1 MSFAKIEVY
10 YFLGIGGI
18 GMSALARYFHTQG
31 HHVLGY
37 DKTRTAL
44 TTELEMEGIAVHYDD
59 SILEIPQL
67 VKLTEKQKVMVVYTP
82 AIPKNSIEL
91 NWFSE
96 NEYTLLKRSQVLGL
110 ITEHSRTIAV
120 AGTHGKTTTSTL
132 IAHILQH
139 AGWGCNAFLGGI
151 SSNYNTNLLLSKS
164 ALWTV
169 VEADEY
175 DRSFLTLSPTISII
189 TSTDADHLDIYGSH
203 EYMLESFQLFALK
216 TRHRGALIVKKELN
230 LGIPETEF
238 QVAEYSLNEHAE
250 FKGEN
255 VRIENGEYFFDL
267 KIKPEPNSVGF
278 RYKEVSVTIS
288 NLQLGLPGRHNVENA
303 VAACAAVIMAGI
315 TEPQLR
321 AALAAFKGV
330 RRRFEYRIKRQD
342 LVLIDDYAHHPEELK
357 ACINSVKELYPNSN
371 ITGVFQPHLFSRT
384 RDFADEFAKSLDL
397 LDQIVLLPIYPA
409 RELPIEGVHSQ
420 MLLDKMSNPEKI
432 LVEKSELLAELSR
445 KPRQVVLML
454 GAGDIDALVPMVAD
468 MWSTPKTK

>member
-59 SILEIPQL
+59 SVLEIPQL
-67 VKLTEKQKVMVVYTP
+67 VKLTHREKVMVVYTP
-82 AIPKNSIEL
+82 AIPKDSIEL
-91 NWFSE
+91 NWFLE
-96 NEYTLLKRSQVLGL
+96 NEYVLMKRSQVLGL
-110 ITEHSRTIAV
+110 ITEHSKTIAV

-139 AGWGCNAFLGGI
+139 AGFGCNAFLGGI
-151 SSNYNTNLLLSKS
+151 SSNYNTNLLLSKN
-164 ALWTV
+164 AAWTV

-216 TRHRGALIVKKELN
+216 TRQKGALIVKQELN
-230 LGIPETEF
+230 LGIPETDF
-238 QVAEYSLNEHAE
+238 QVAEYSITEKAE
-250 FKGEN
+250 FKGDN
-255 VRIENGEYFFDL
+255 VRIENGEYYFDL
-267 KIKPEPNSVGF
+267 TVKPEPNTVGF
-278 RYKEVSVTIS
+278 RYKEVNATIA

-303 VAACAAVIMAGI
+303 VAACAAVIMAGV
-315 TEPQLR
+315 TVPQLR

-330 RRRFEYRIKRQD
+330 KRRFEYRIKRED

-357 ACINSVKELYPNSN
+357 ACINSVRELYPNSN

-409 RELPIEGVHSQ
+409 RELPMEGVHSQ
-420 MLLDKMSNPEKI
+420 MLLDKISNPEKI
-432 LVEKSELLAELSR
+432 LVEKGELLAELSR
-445 KPRQVVLML
+445 KPRQVVIML

-468 MWSTPKTK
+468 MWSTPKTN